1 MRLYKTSLLFL
12 IVLFFLSCKKDW
24 GTTEKGIYTPLDPPP
39 ASLRFDLDIF
49 NIDFSVTPSPV
60 NINNEAVVS
69 INIARKDNQPIGD
82 ELYYNWQ
89 MIYDRY
95 YYTYRRWYS
104 LDVLYSPRING
115 ETQLEGFG
123 KNQVVFKTTAYESI
137 ISSYPE
143 NELISATNYFNPL
156 NLILKIGYL
165 NEDDKIKYFYSTWIE
180 ISLQY

>member
-104 LDVLYSPRING
+104 LDVL
-115 ETQLEGFG
+115 
-123 KNQVVFKTTAYESI
+123 
-137 ISSYPE
+137 
-143 NELISATNYFNPL
+143 
-156 NLILKIGYL
+156 
-165 NEDDKIKYFYSTWIE
+165 
-180 ISLQY
+180 